1 MIDFIKKSVT
11 LAFAVVTVIF
21 TFVPES
27 FFGDCD
33 WISQDF
39 LKQCKLFSD
48 LDATDVNIVISRLV
62 CFALVWIA
70 VSAIYAL
77 FLKFRRW
84 TTIHGENYSIR
95 VEYGNILKT
104 RNCKRVINFDE
115 CFTTQVGDKT
125 ADINPKSICGQYLT
139 AHPDLNV
146 QKLIDDANIAPAR
159 AKSRFQQKAGEGT
172 CLAYW
177 PEKRC
182 NCI

>member
-84 TTIHGENYSIR
+84 TTIHGENRFGSNMAISS
-95 VEYGNILKT
+95 
-104 RNCKRVINFDE
+104 KR
-115 CFTTQVGDKT
+115 
-125 ADINPKSICGQYLT
+125 
-139 AHPDLNV
+139 
-146 QKLIDDANIAPAR
+146 
-159 AKSRFQQKAGEGT
+159 GT
-172 CLAYW
+172 VSG
-177 PEKRC
+177 
-182 NCI
+182 